1 MTILYGFKLD
11 PQGRVIY
18 RLFDRER
25 MPEDWFD
32 SPTKAERSADPVIE
46 PPKIDPRFIPRPK
59 LKLKAKK

>member
-18 RLFDRER
+18 RLFERDR
-25 MPEDWFD
+25 MPPDWFD
-32 SPTKAERSADPVIE
+32 SPNKAERSANPE

-59 LKLKAKK
+59 IRLKAKK